1 MASTIQPLGKVLCT
15 SRFSLEANAFDIVN
29 YNNKTNL
36 TLSADT
42 PKGVLG
48 GSVAAMAGNPWEAGA
63 AASVTFATP
72 QAGRT
77 NRITHIAKALGLFGG
92 NSEGNAFENAPAAA
106 SGIVPIYMNGGLFEI
121 YVFESHAEAG
131 TSQLSTYA
139 LGGLLYCSPWGL
151 ITCEAPTT
159 QDGTA
164 TFTDATGTDVVIA
177 LCTKVPSASDLRLGL
192 KLLV

>member
-48 GSVAAMAGNPWEAGA
+48 GSVATTAANPWEAGA

-72 QAGRT
+72 QTGRT

-121 YVFESHAEAG
+121 YVFETHTEPG
-131 TSQLSTYA
+131 VSQLATYA
-139 LGGLLYCSPWGL
+139 IGGLLYCSPWGL

-159 QDGTA
+159 QDGHA

-177 LCTKVPSASDLRLGL
+177 VCTKVPSASDLRLGL